1 MSSIVVHG
9 LDSCQLFLAVLAIQE
24 SHCRNHMPQAEAQ
37 HLQEMTPGTSA
48 AQQPPPPQRPKDGP
62 WDFLKSWVWH
72 VCKTAAATDARQTA
86 SLRFKCP
93 EAAEIRTPE
102 PSA

>member
-1 MSSIVVHG
+1 
-9 LDSCQLFLAVLAIQE
+9 
-24 SHCRNHMPQAEAQ
+24 MPQAEAQ
-37 HLQEMTPGTSA
+37 HLQEMTPGTSP

-86 SLRFKCP
+86 SLHFKCP
-93 EAAEIRTPE
+93 EATEIRTPE
-102 PSA
+102 PLGLSRDTELGACAVGGLAGRAGMS